1 MQTQQNLLRPFEPDD
16 GLVFVKWFRSKSGK
30 IIHASAYGK
39 KCFVF
44 RRKAKKLMTNL
55 TD

>member
-39 KCFVF
+39 KSRFQVQS
-44 RRKAKKLMTNL
+44 ATPAV
-55 TD
+55 

>member
-1 MQTQQNLLRPFEPDD
+1 MQTQQDLLLPFEPD
-16 GLVFVKWFRSKSGK
+16 GELVYVKWFRSKSGK

-44 RRKAKKLMTNL
+44 RRKTKN
-55 TD
+55 D

>member
-1 MQTQQNLLRPFEPDD
+1 MQAQHDLLHPYEPD
-16 GLVFVKWFRSKSGK
+16 GELVFVRWFRDKSGK

-44 RRKAKKLMTNL
+44 RRKAKK
-55 TD
+55 TDNY